1 MEIGYTTEENVLML
15 VSLLKSHGIK
25 RVIASPGTTNITFVA
40 SVQHDPYFE
49 VYSSVDERS
58 AAYIACGMA
67 AESGE
72 PVVLSCTGAT
82 ASRNYLSGLT
92 EAFYR
97 KLPVLA
103 VTSMQHPG
111 RIGQYVAQV
120 LDRST
125 PPADTCV
132 KSVQI
137 ETIHCDE
144 DAWSCNTRINDALLA
159 LRRHGN
165 GPVHINLQ
173 TEYTLKFSDNKLP
186 KYRLI
191 KRYST
196 DDELPDIK
204 AKRVGIVVGAHA
216 PFDEELTSLID
227 QFCTQYDAVV
237 LCDQTSNYRG
247 KYRVLAAL
255 VTNQDSALPDLAKF
269 DLLIHIGQVSGA
281 SLHVYPSEV
290 WRVSPDGEIRDC
302 YKKQT
307 KVFEMSEKRFFGRYV
322 QESESCGGSET
333 ALSGWTHAYRANLS
347 AIPELPFSNLWM
359 AQQTASQLPDGCVL
373 HLGILNSLRA
383 WNMFETPASV
393 RCYCNTGGFGI
404 DGILS
409 AAIGASLVHPETV
422 YFCVLGDLAFFYDL
436 NSLGNRHIGKNLRI
450 LLINNG
456 KGTEFRNYS
465 HPAANFGAQADA
477 YMAAAGHF
485 GNKSEELV
493 RHYVGDL
500 GFRYMSASNKGEYL
514 RQLPEFLNTEASN
527 EAPIVFEVFTDSQDE
542 SNALEI
548 ISNVAHDSKG
558 VAKQLVRKTFGQKGL
573 TAAKKLIG
581 R

>member
-1 MEIGYTTEENVLML
+1 MDVGYTTENNVLML

-25 RVIASPGTTNITFVA
+25 RIIASPGTTNITFVA
-40 SVQHDPYFE
+40 SVQHDPYFD
-49 VYSSVDERS
+49 VFSSVDERS

-111 RIGQYVAQV
+111 RIGQYIAQV
-120 LDRST
+120 IDRHT

-144 DAWSCNTRINDALLA
+144 DAWSCNTKINDVLLA

-165 GPVHINLQ
+165 GPAHINLQ
-173 TEYTLKFSDNKLP
+173 TEYNLKFTESNLP
-186 KYRLI
+186 SYRVI
-191 KRYST
+191 RRYT
-196 DDELPDIK
+196 AEDELPDIR
-204 AKRVGIVVGAHA
+204 AKKVAIAIGAHSQ
-216 PFDEELTSLID
+216 FSDELTQLLD
-227 QFCTQYDAVV
+227 EFCARYDAVV

-247 KYRVLAAL
+247 KYRILAAL
-255 VTNQDSALPDLAKF
+255 VTNQDSALPDLSKF

-290 WRVSPDGEIRDC
+290 WRVNLDGEIRDC

-307 KVFEMSEKRFFGRYV
+307 KVFEMSEEHFFAHYAHKMSKC
-322 QESESCGGSET
+322 SESKT
-333 ALSGWTHAYRANLS
+333 AFDSWKKAYLDNLS
-347 AIPELPFSNLWM
+347 SIPELPFSNLWI
-359 AQQTASQLPDGCVL
+359 AQHTAPRLPDGCVL

-383 WNMFETPASV
+383 WNMFETPQSV

-409 AAIGASLVHPETV
+409 SAIGASLVHPDTA

-436 NSLGNRHIGKNLRI
+436 NSLGNRHIGSNIHI

-465 HPAANFGAQADA
+465 HPAATFRDQADD

-485 GNKSEELV
+485 GNKSSNLV
-493 RHYVGDL
+493 RHYVSDL
-500 GFRYMSASNKGEYL
+500 GFRYISAFNKEEYL
-514 RQLPEFLNTEASN
+514 ERLPEFLSVESTGN
-527 EAPIVFEVFTDSQDE
+527 APIVFEVFTDSQDE
-542 SNALEI
+542 SDALEI

-558 VAKQLVRKTFGQKGL
+558 MAKQLVRKAFGQKGL
-573 TAAKKLIG
+573 SAAKKLIG